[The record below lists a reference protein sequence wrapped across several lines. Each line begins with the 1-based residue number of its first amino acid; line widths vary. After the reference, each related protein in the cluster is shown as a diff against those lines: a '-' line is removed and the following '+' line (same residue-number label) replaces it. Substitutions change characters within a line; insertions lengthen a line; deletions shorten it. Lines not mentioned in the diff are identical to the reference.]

1 MTVEQTRLHL
11 PLLLSRVKVCVLV
24 NGNFEEKDAL
34 AAAGVVRRVF
44 KPLSIRPEDGF
55 RRSMIL
61 TDGNFIHNRPLIDL
75 QETNNAVS
83 YYIQVR
89 GDGRHTYP
97 RLRLL
102 DHILSEPTF
111 NVLRTKEQ
119 LGYSVS
125 CSSWKQVSVCGLIIS
140 VQSEKPAAF
149 VEGRIDA
156 FLTEYC
162 DVLKTMEQGDYEK
175 RRNGL
180 VHAFREKLQNLE
192 ESDLFAGFITNGTYD
207 FTFWD
212 KLAQLVE
219 KLTLADIV
227 QFYEEFIHPD
237 SPTRAKF
244 SIHMHSGAN
253 TSSANSF
260 AEGPTAESQTQ
271 ETVSAVDKKG
281 GKASLLKKETVII
294 DDIVAFKSGLQP
306 SELPKA
312 AIELRPKFSS

>member
-1 MTVEQTRLHL
+1 MDVGVGYFNG
-11 PLLLSRVKVCVLV
+11 VKVCVLV

-219 KLTLADIV
+219 KLTLADIPN
-227 QFYEEFIHPD
+227 FLFTCIP
-237 SPTRAKF
+237 
-244 SIHMHSGAN
+244 GAN